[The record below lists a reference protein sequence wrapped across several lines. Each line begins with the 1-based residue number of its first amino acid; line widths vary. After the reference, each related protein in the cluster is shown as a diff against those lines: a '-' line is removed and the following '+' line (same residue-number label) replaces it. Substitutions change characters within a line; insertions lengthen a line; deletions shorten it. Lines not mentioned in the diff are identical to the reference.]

1 MSLNDYSRYGKA
13 AARLADAIRSG
24 RVSHA
29 YIIEGDS
36 NVDKEGFARAFLK
49 ALFCKE
55 RPAEGCDTCVT
66 CRKIEDG
73 NYEDLYRIE
82 PMGKKGSTAVSIK
95 AEPIRDL
102 TRDLAMKPT
111 GGERNVAVISGADM
125 MTPAAQNILLKTLE
139 EPPVGTVILLLSE
152 NSRNLLP
159 TINSRCLHIRL
170 AELSIDPDNEMMRF
184 AGEILEMAGRKAF
197 FFEIC
202 SRLDEKI
209 KDRKSAES
217 FLDAFE
223 AVLGDLVRRG
233 SDVMSREQLI
243 YGVKRAETARETISR
258 NIRPML
264 VIRKMILELEEYR

>member
-1 MSLNDYSRYGKA
+1 MSLKDYSRYGKA

-36 NVDKEGFARAFLK
+36 NVDKEGFAKAFLK

-73 NYEDLYRIE
+73 NYEDLYWIE
-82 PMGKKGSTAVSIK
+82 PQGRKGSTAVSIK
-95 AEPIRDL
+95 AETIRDL
-102 TRDLAMKPT
+102 QGDLAMRPT
-111 GGERNVAVISGADM
+111 GGMRNTAVLDGADT
-125 MTPAAQNILLKTLE
+125 MTVQAQNILLKTLE

-152 NSRNLLP
+152 NSQNLLP
-159 TINSRCLHIRL
+159 TINSRCMHIRL
-170 AELSIDPDNEMMRF
+170 AELSVDPDNEMMQF
-184 AGEILEMAGRKAF
+184 AGEILAMAARKDF

-202 SRLDEKI
+202 SRIDEKV
-209 KDRKSAES
+209 KDRRSAER

-223 AVLGDLVRRG
+223 AVLGDQVRRG
-233 SDVMSREQLI
+233 SDAMSRQQLI
-243 YGVKRAETARETISR
+243 YGVKCAETARGYIRR
-258 NIRPML
+258 NIRPVL
-264 VIRKMILELEEYR
+264 VIREMILKLEEYR